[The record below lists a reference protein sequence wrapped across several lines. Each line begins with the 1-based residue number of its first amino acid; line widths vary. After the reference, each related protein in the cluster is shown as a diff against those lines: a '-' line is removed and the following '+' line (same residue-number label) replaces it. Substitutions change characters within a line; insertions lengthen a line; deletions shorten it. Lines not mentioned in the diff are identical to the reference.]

1 MTNDQTASLFEPVT
15 LGAIKLSNRVV
26 MAPLT
31 RSRQHLARALQY
43 STGYCAQRDSDGFI
57 ITEATQISF

>member
-1 MTNDQTASLFEPVT
+1 
-15 LGAIKLSNRVV
+15 